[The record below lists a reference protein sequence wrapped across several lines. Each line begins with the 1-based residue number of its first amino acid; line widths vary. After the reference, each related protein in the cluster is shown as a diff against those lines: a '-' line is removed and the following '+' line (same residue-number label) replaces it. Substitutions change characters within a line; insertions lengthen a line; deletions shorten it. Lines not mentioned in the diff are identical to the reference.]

1 MNSRQARLNKT
12 NDFNKSEVNDEGKS
26 NDRTFNNDG
35 SLVSTGP
42 NLDEKDYSCE
52 KKFYTHQFDN

>member
-1 MNSRQARLNKT
+1 MKRQASSANKT
-12 NDFNKSEVNDEGKS
+12 MDFNRSEVNDDGKS
-26 NDRTFNNDG
+26 MNQTNVKDQL
-35 SLVSTGP
+35 SVSTGP